1 MKNIKSFICALGV
14 AGVTFTFTGCNNEY
28 DDVAPGSYVETER
41 IETFPGD
48 KVMVSGTV
56 SNGSPISSVSLV
68 CEEWG
73 INHVYDRASY
83 NDNVF
88 VYEYTLEVP
97 DDATFNQT
105 LTITAKCK
113 NGKSTV
119 REIPISYLPDTSAPV
134 ATPAFNPQIGVEMD
148 ETSGKGVW
156 NIDFMASDDR
166 GLKSVSIS
174 IPSLPYNETIEL
186 SGLNASVKKTIEF
199 TPPNTYPCAITIE
212 DVSGN
217 VSVSNMDVVAMYPET
232 ENPIYDYS
240 GMYVVDANEEPD
252 DYINGY
258 YRYMD
263 RKGEYQYEGKFYAAT
278 DDSKV
283 YFTPERNLDG
293 DLYGVSPNVSSKL
306 MNNNGYVLPV
316 TIAKSGYY
324 GIYIDLKA
332 HTYSISSLEVP
343 ENAYNGDLYLSG
355 TGFAFGDDWSL
366 SDKMT
371 KVSDYRYEFETS
383 LKSSSPSGYQ
393 YYFTNSD
400 WTTVFRAD
408 AECKW
413 WYEASEG
420 TCAVFDPDEYTG
432 EVIVTFDSAYPWG
445 TIKKKNE

>member
-73 INHVYDRASY
+73 INHVYDRTSY

-134 ATPAFNPQIGVEMD
+134 ATPAFNTQIGVEMD
-148 ETSGKGVW
+148 VTSNKGVW
-156 NIDFMASDDR
+156 NIDFVASDDR
-166 GLKSVSIS
+166 GLKSVSVS
-174 IPSLPYNETIEL
+174 IPSLSYNETIEL
-186 SGLNASVKKTIEF
+186 SGLNASVKKTIDF
-199 TPPNTYPCAITIE
+199 TSPNTYPCTITIE

-232 ENPIYDYS
+232 EDPIQDYS
-240 GMYVVDANEEPD
+240 GMYVVDANEDPD

-283 YFTPERNLDG
+283 YFTPERNLEG

-316 TIAKSGYY
+316 TIEKAGYY
-324 GIYIDLKA
+324 GIFIDLQA
-332 HTYSISSLEVP
+332 HTYSIWPLVVP
-343 ENAYNGDLYLSG
+343 EGAYNGDLYLSG
-355 TGFAFGDDWSL
+355 TGFTFTDWTTT
-366 SDKMT
+366 KMT
-371 KVSDYRYEFETS
+371 KVSDYRYKIETS
-383 LKSSSPSGYQ
+383 LNSSSASDYQ
-393 YYFTNSD
+393 YCFTDSY
-400 WTTVFRAD
+400 WSTVFRAD
-408 AECKW
+408 ADSKW
-413 WYEASEG
+413 WFSAASG
-420 TCAVFDPDEYTG
+420 TCAVFEPDGYTG

-445 TIKKKNE
+445 TIKKKNQ